1 MITNELELIQADKL
15 NESRLIENQE
25 PNDEEAEVETNN
37 LLEGLNASDDSVENN
52 RNVMNIKK
60 EVENNL
66 DTDSDVQNEEQ
77 KINLP
82 KVRNNSKKK
91 QSIKQRFMGLLPEEL
106 EELGLDPNAVSE
118 ESNEDEI
125 NSSWSKIKKSRQ

>member
-106 EELGLDPNAVSE
+106 EELGLILTLSVKKAMRMSQLVVV
-118 ESNEDEI
+118 ED
-125 NSSWSKIKKSRQ
+125 

>member
-1 MITNELELIQADKL
+1 M
-15 NESRLIENQE
+15 
-25 PNDEEAEVETNN
+25 ETKN

-77 KINLP
+77 K
-82 KVRNNSKKK
+82 
-91 QSIKQRFMGLLPEEL
+91 SIFPR
-106 EELGLDPNAVSE
+106 
-118 ESNEDEI
+118 
-125 NSSWSKIKKSRQ
+125 

>member
-25 PNDEEAEVETNN
+25 PNDEEAEVETKN
-37 LLEGLNASDDSVENN
+37 LLEGLNTSDDSVENN

-77 KINLP
+77 K
-82 KVRNNSKKK
+82 
-91 QSIKQRFMGLLPEEL
+91 SIFPR
-106 EELGLDPNAVSE
+106 
-118 ESNEDEI
+118 
-125 NSSWSKIKKSRQ
+125 